1 MDSKDCVIIGAGFHG
16 LAAAKHYRCSQPHHS
31 VAIVDSQAS
40 IGGTWAEERLYPGLK
55 TNNMFGTYQYPDF
68 PMESGKFGAQPGQHI
83 PARAVHEY
91 LKSYAE
97 KFGLVPLIRLET
109 RVLSA
114 EHQEAA
120 EGGWILTLQC
130 HGETLT
136 MFARRLI
143 VASGF
148 TSEPN
153 LIRFVGDESFG
164 GRIFHGRDFPHNAD
178 TVKCA
183 QRPTVYGS
191 TKYAWD
197 AVYAYAAAGAEVHWV
212 IRANGH
218 GPCWMT
224 PPYVTPFK
232 QRVEFLANTRLLT
245 WFSPCIWGSQC
256 GHSWVRSL
264 LHGTIVGRFVTNLFW
279 KILAS
284 DVLGRCRLDSHPET
298 RKLKPKL
305 NAMFVG
311 ASFSILNYDTDFFD
325 LVRKKRVKIHIADI
339 ERLSPGK
346 VHLSDNTCFESD
358 SILVH
363 TGWKRVPPIE
373 FLPEGVD
380 AELGLPYQQKA
391 GLDAESLRRNEAVLE
406 KADREILSRFPSLQD
421 QPQCLKNYVP
431 LSNVPGVVRAGTP
444 TENDN
449 LTPFMLHR
457 FIVPPSPRFLRH
469 RDIAFCGMV
478 TNFSTPISAHVQSL
492 WIASYMSDS
501 LSRDATRNLLQPG
514 ALDELQYQTVLV
526 NRFGKWRYPVDWG
539 NKAPSF
545 IFDAVPY
552 YDVLLRDLGLAFRR
566 KRGLLSELFEPY
578 GPEDYSNT
586 TIEWLAKLK
595 TLE

>member
-1 MDSKDCVIIGAGFHG
+1 
-16 LAAAKHYRCSQPHHS
+16 
-31 VAIVDSQAS
+31 
-40 IGGTWAEERLYPGLK
+40 
-55 TNNMFGTYQYPDF
+55 MFGTYQYPDF

-164 GRIFHGRDFPHNAD
+164 GRIFHGRDFHHNAD

-212 IRANGH
+212 IR
-218 GPCWMT
+218 
-224 PPYVTPFK
+224 
-232 QRVEFLANTRLLT
+232 
-245 WFSPCIWGSQC
+245 
-256 GHSWVRSL
+256 
-264 LHGTIVGRFVTNLFW
+264 VGRFVTNLFW

-363 TGWKRVPPIE
+363 TGWKRVPPIK

-391 GLDAESLRRNEAVLE
+391 GLDAELLRRNEAVLE